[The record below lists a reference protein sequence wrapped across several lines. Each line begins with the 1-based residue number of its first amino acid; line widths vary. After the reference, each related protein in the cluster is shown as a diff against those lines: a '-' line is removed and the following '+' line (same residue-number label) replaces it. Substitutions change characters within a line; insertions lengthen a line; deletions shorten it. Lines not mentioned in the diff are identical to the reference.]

1 MNRKG
6 YYILFLVIMVFFAA
20 CTEKKDATPKTTR
33 VLDRGC
39 YPYCITYNGHYYY
52 TMQWLTADTIA
63 IWETPQLDKLAEAKP
78 HIVWTAKSNFG
89 NHFWSPELK
98 RLRGHWY
105 LYFEADD
112 GNTDNHQMY
121 VLECQTDDPMTGEF
135 VLKGV
140 LQTNNEWNYGLHPD
154 VIEIQGEL
162 YLFWSG
168 WPKRRAE
175 AETQCIY
182 IAKMENPWTVSSER
196 VMISKPEYEW
206 ERQWINP
213 NGNRSAYP
221 IFVNENPQAF
231 LSPSGDRLYVA
242 YSASG
247 VWTVYSTMGLLQA
260 PTVADLLDSSVWRK
274 ESEPQF
280 GADSLGIVSSSNIS
294 IFPSADG
301 SQTLMLYEVKRR
313 ENGQEVK
320 NIHLKPIEWS
330 PENRPIF
337 GTMEL

>member
-1 MNRKG
+1 MVVL
-6 YYILFLVIMVFFAA
+6 ILFVA
-20 CTEKKDATPKTTR
+20 CGKEKGGEASDT
-33 VLDRGC
+33 LILESGC
-39 YPYCITYNGHYYY
+39 YPHATTYNNHYYY
-52 TMQWLTADTIA
+52 TMQWPSSDTIA
-63 IWETPQLDKLAEAKP
+63 VWEVNDIRKLSEAKP

-98 RLRGHWY
+98 RLQDHWY

-112 GNTDNHQMY
+112 GNTDNHQLY

-140 LQTNNEWNYGLHPD
+140 LQTNDEWNYGLHPD
-154 VIEIQGEL
+154 VIDVRGQL

-175 AETQCIY
+175 TETQCIY
-182 IAKMENPWTVSSER
+182 IAKMENPWTVSSNR
-196 VMISKPEYEW
+196 VMISQPEYEW

-231 LSPSGDRLYVA
+231 LSPSGDRLFVA

-247 VWTVYSTMGLLQA
+247 IWTVYSTLGLLHA
-260 PTVADLLDSSVWRK
+260 PTGADLLDSTVWRK
-274 ESEPQF
+274 ESEPWF
-280 GADSLGIVSSSNIS
+280 GADSLGVISSSNIS

-301 SQTLMLYEVKRR
+301 KQTLMLYEVKHRSKD
-313 ENGQEVK
+313 QDIK
-320 NIHLKPIEWS
+320 SIHLKPIEWS
-330 PENRPIF
+330 PENMPVF
-337 GTMEL
+337 GSMDI